1 MKMEEQEKKLG
12 LRRYTNH
19 ELGQEAWKKLWEKI
33 EAKEVTIPPNMLPLI
48 NRYLL
53 NTNTLWERGDLSKI
67 TDFLELFGLWYQRQ
81 LPKYMLENGEYAYI
95 LTPKVFVKAIQI
107 LQRFFG
113 IGRRSGVDERILRTL
128 ELAKKYA
135 EESETLEETSDSAYI
150 VNKEIIEKI
159 AEKMKKSSRTIR
171 RYLKAAYESG
181 LVDAAIDSNGRISHY
196 ILRPNSTNN
205 EEHMTD
211 SRLWVEAWK
220 AYNDFVRRFEHR
232 IEEEDELA
240 AAFNYLFS
248 RPKNEQTMHA
258 YTPLDKFVT
267 AATPEKM
274 RKIEELTGNDTVTSR
289 DKPECHKLEGIGIGL
304 NFEEYKE
311 IFVRKLD
318 EEKLKRIAG
327 KTQAGSIIY
336 FLEAEK
342 EALAKALDLGLLP
355 IRLGDE
361 NMEVMV

>member
-1 MKMEEQEKKLG
+1 
-12 LRRYTNH
+12 
-19 ELGQEAWKKLWEKI
+19 
-33 EAKEVTIPPNMLPLI
+33 
-48 NRYLL
+48 
-53 NTNTLWERGDLSKI
+53 
-67 TDFLELFGLWYQRQ
+67 Q
-81 LPKYMLENGEYAYI
+81 LPRYVSENGDYKYI
-95 LTPKVFVKAIQI
+95 LTPKVFARAIRI
-107 LQRFFG
+107 LRKFFG
-113 IGRRSGVDERILRTL
+113 VGRKAGVDERILRTL

-135 EESETLEETSDSAYI
+135 EESETLEETSDSALYI

-240 AAFNYLFS
+240 AAFNFVFA
-248 RPKNEQTMHA
+248 RPKIVQHMHA

-267 AATPEKM
+267 D
-274 RKIEELTGNDTVTSR
+274 N
-289 DKPECHKLEGIGIGL
+289 H
-304 NFEEYKE
+304 
-311 IFVRKLD
+311 
-318 EEKLKRIAG
+318 
-327 KTQAGSIIY
+327 
-336 FLEAEK
+336 AEK
-342 EALAKALDLGLLP
+342 PKKSEKNGGMTL
-355 IRLGDE
+355 
-361 NMEVMV
+361 